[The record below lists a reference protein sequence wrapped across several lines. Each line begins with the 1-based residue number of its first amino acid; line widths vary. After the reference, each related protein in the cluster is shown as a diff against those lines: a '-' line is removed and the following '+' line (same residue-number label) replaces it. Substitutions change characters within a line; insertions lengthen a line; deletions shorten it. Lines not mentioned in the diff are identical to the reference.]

1 MIDMFL
7 QIASIHSMI
16 QENTAKS
23 ETLVSGY
30 TAPLSKRKSDELTQF
45 MLVQLVWP
53 KEDDVEIDD
62 FDQ

>member
-45 MLVQLVWP
+45 MLVQLV
-53 KEDDVEIDD
+53 
-62 FDQ
+62 